1 MARLV
6 RQAEIPSGSP
16 VTALA
21 WLLGT
26 AACLTL
32 TGVVELLRRELR
44 ELRRELRDWR
54 AADTQRVIRE

>member
-1 MARLV
+1 MV
-6 RQAEIPSGSP
+6 HPTEGPSGSP

-32 TGVVELLRRELR
+32 AGVIELLRREVR
-44 ELRRELRDWR
+44 ELRREMRDWR

>member
-1 MARLV
+1 
-6 RQAEIPSGSP
+6 